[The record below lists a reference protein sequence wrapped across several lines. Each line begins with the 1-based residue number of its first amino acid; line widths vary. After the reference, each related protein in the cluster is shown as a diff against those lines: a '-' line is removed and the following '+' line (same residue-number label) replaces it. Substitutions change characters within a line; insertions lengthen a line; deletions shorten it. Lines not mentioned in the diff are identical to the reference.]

1 LSLHPKRNGFT
12 LIEMLVI
19 LSIVMTMIS
28 FSFFHLRG
36 LYERKVIEQFL
47 VQLQEDIW
55 LAQQF
60 AIAHSKSVE
69 LSFYENEDYYDV
81 RESGLRSLIIK
92 RTIMSEISIRI
103 LTITNPIKF
112 NSSGNIN
119 GSGAMY
125 VMYNNQTYKITFL
138 LGRGRFRIEQL

>member
-1 LSLHPKRNGFT
+1 
-12 LIEMLVI
+12 
-19 LSIVMTMIS
+19 MTIIS

-36 LYERKVIEQFL
+36 IYEKKVIEQFL
-47 VQLQEDIW
+47 EQLQEDIW

-60 AIAHSKSVE
+60 AISHSKSVE
-69 LSFYENEDYYDV
+69 LSFYENQDFYDV
-81 RESGLRSLIIK
+81 RESGLRSLIIQ
-92 RTIMSEISIRI
+92 RSFISEINLKI

-119 GSGAMY
+119 GSGALY
-125 VMYNNQTYKITFL
+125 VMYHNHTYKITFL